1 MLRKIFL
8 CVIATLFVFSST
20 VVAGLY
26 NAEAKEKGP
35 IKIAFLD
42 PLSGAFGDVGDT
54 GARHFAFMAEK
65 INAEGGVLGGRKL
78 EMVYFDSKLS
88 PKESVIQLK
97 NAINQGIHFVVHGNM
112 TSISAAIISTISK
125 HNRRNPDKTIMY
137 LNYASVTPA
146 FTQKKCNFWH
156 FRFDSH
162 VDIKVK
168 AIVDAISQK
177 RNIKRVYL
185 INQDYSFGK
194 SVSNAAK
201 RMLKVK
207 RPDIKIV
214 GDTFHPIGRV
224 KDFSAYVARIKKS
237 NADAVITGNWG
248 SDMTLLAKSA
258 NEIGL
263 KSSFYTFYAGALGGP
278 SAMGKAVNGLNV
290 VVEWHPNLSSEM
302 NRPFDGEFY
311 EKYLA
316 KNGIKKPFYYYRVK
330 VMLEMLVRALNI
342 AGKEDP
348 KAVAYALENMRHPT
362 VYGEVYMRGQ
372 DHQIFT
378 PLYIATFV
386 PSDGKKVKYDIEG
399 SGYGPS
405 TISRIEA
412 KDTELPSSCKM
423 KRP

>member
-1 MLRKIFL
+1 MLRKVFL
-8 CVIATLFVFSST
+8 CVIATLFIFSGI
-20 VVAGLY
+20 VATGIN

-35 IKIAFLD
+35 VKIAFLD
-42 PLSGAFGDVGDT
+42 PLSGAFGDVGDS
-54 GARHFAFMAEK
+54 GSRHFAFVTDK

-97 NAINQGIHFVVHGNM
+97 NAINQGIRFVVHGNM

-137 LNYASVTPA
+137 LNYSAVTPSL
-146 FTQKKCNFWH
+146 TQKKCNFWH

-168 AIVDAISQK
+168 AIVGAIAQDRS
-177 RNIKRVYL
+177 IKKVYL
-185 INQDYSFGK
+185 INQNYSFGK
-194 SVSNAAK
+194 SVSSAAK
-201 RMLKVK
+201 RMLKVE

-214 GDTFHPIGRV
+214 GDTFHSIGKV

-237 NADAVITGNWG
+237 KADAVITGNWG

-258 NEIGL
+258 SEIGL
-263 KSSFYTFYAGALGGP
+263 KSKFFTFYAGALGGP
-278 SAMGKAVNGLNV
+278 SAMGKAINGLNV
-290 VVEWHPNLSSEM
+290 VVEWHPNLAVEVK
-302 NRPFDGEFY
+302 RPSDGEFY

-316 KNGIKKPFYYYRVK
+316 KNGVKKPFYYYRVK
-330 VMLEMLVRALNI
+330 VMLEMLVRAMNI

-348 KAVAYALENMRHPT
+348 RLIAYALENMRHPT

-378 PLYIATFV
+378 PLYVAEFARKGTNN
-386 PSDGKKVKYDIEG
+386 VKYGIEG
-399 SGYGPS
+399 SGYGPK
-405 TISRIEA
+405 TITRIEA